1 MKLLA
6 ITSYFNPFQGG
17 LRKQNYETFRKHLGV
32 ELLTVEWSPA
42 AEFDLSEQD
51 ADYLVRVSGGDL
63 LWQKERL
70 LNIGLARAKELGASR
85 VAFLDCDIVFS
96 DSEWSRRVNTA
107 LNTHAIV
114 QCFTHV
120 NYLPPLDHSGM
131 SREAL
136 TRHKPDF
143 SRPSL
148 AHELLKFGR
157 FLPEQWDP
165 KNPNIHVGSLA
176 GNPGLAVAISLDE
189 QPKWR
194 LYDGNIVG
202 GGDGVLMAAATNHL
216 DDFFSV
222 RSLTRAHQDSIRA
235 WKAENFPDGLPLG
248 CASNQIFHLWH
259 GEIAKRKYLERHA
272 ILLNHGYDPDSD
284 LEHVQNAALS
294 LLDDKENIR
303 CDIADYL
310 LSREDF

>member
-216 DDFFSV
+216 DDFFFSSFV
-222 RSLTRAHQDSIRA
+222 DSRPSGQHSRM
-235 WKAENFPDGLPLG
+235 E
-248 CASNQIFHLWH
+248 
-259 GEIAKRKYLERHA
+259 
-272 ILLNHGYDPDSD
+272 
-284 LEHVQNAALS
+284 
-294 LLDDKENIR
+294 
-303 CDIADYL
+303 
-310 LSREDF
+310 SREFSRRTSIGLCEQSDISPLAR